1 MPCLA
6 DGTPVDIVLNPLGVP
21 SRMNVGQI
29 FETHLGWAARQ
40 LGQQVTQALE
50 EWREANPDP
59 AAGAMPEAVK
69 ARLKE
74 IYGDHY
80 TDDIESRDGA
90 QIIELAE
97 NVATGVPMGTPVF
110 DGAREGDVST
120 MLAMAGL
127 DTSGQSDLYDGRTGE
142 KFDRKVTVGIDRK
155 STRSEEQTSELQSL
169 MRISYSVFCLQKK
182 TT

>member
-1 MPCLA
+1 
-6 DGTPVDIVLNPLGVP
+6 
-21 SRMNVGQI
+21 MNVGQMC
-29 FETHLGWAARQ
+29 ETHLGWAARQ

-97 NVATGVPMGTPVF
+97 
-110 DGAREGDVST
+110 
-120 MLAMAGL
+120 
-127 DTSGQSDLYDGRTGE
+127 
-142 KFDRKVTVGIDRK
+142 
-155 STRSEEQTSELQSL
+155 RSEERRVGKECDRTCRSRWSP
-169 MRISYSVFCLQKK
+169 Y
-182 TT
+182 T

>member
-1 MPCLA
+1 
-6 DGTPVDIVLNPLGVP
+6 
-21 SRMNVGQI
+21 MNVGQI

-50 EWREANPDP
+50 EWREANHDP

-74 IYGDHY
+74 IYGDPY

-97 NVATGVPMGTPVF
+97 DVATGLT
-110 DGAREGDVST
+110 
-120 MLAMAGL
+120 
-127 DTSGQSDLYDGRTGE
+127 TG
-142 KFDRKVTVGIDRK
+142 
-155 STRSEEQTSELQSL
+155 RSEGTTN
-169 MRISYSVFCLQKK
+169 VPK
-182 TT
+182 TLNHKQIVGL